1 MVFDK
6 ATSKDHVLWFPFV
19 FFFNTEVSFFFFSRC
34 QVAIVRQVYQ
44 SFINRVTMIEQLD
57 FLTLYKIRDF
67 YLLWSSP
74 DSLLCLW
81 NQKPGD
87 SFLLFEFAQTHFIKE
102 VSVVYV
108 VWSHGLHFLTK
119 S

>member
-1 MVFDK
+1 
-6 ATSKDHVLWFPFV
+6 
-19 FFFNTEVSFFFFSRC
+19 
-34 QVAIVRQVYQ
+34 
-44 SFINRVTMIEQLD
+44 MIEQLD

-74 DSLLCLW
+74 DSLLFLW

-87 SFLLFEFAQTHFIKE
+87 SFLLFEFAQTHIIKE

-108 VWSHGLHFLTK
+108 CCLVSWSSFLNQILATK
-119 S
+119 GVSCVNLYPVPSSLSLI